1 MIAMRKYGTEDQA
14 AQQEGGEELPEGLTL
29 SASLSGD
36 GRPSVPVGDWDDED
50 EWSVADSEGA

>member
-1 MIAMRKYGTEDQA
+1 MRKYGTEDQA